1 MSKIV
6 HVHIASLDI
15 EENQL
20 LPLYKI
26 LAASEQARA
35 GRFRFRKDSVRFI
48 AARAALRI
56 LIAEYIG
63 TSPGAVIFSQNKYGK
78 PELGGAC
85 ALPLKFN
92 LSHSESLAAFAFSF
106 ETEVGVD
113 IELVHPLPG
122 IELLSEQSF
131 SIQEYVAFGQVK
143 SDRKT
148 HEFFRYWTRKE
159 AYLKGL
165 GFGLT
170 IPLKRVDV
178 SGSSCHSIHIQEA
191 TDIPSQD
198 GIVNWFV
205 KELMLPS
212 GYVGAIAVQGAPPE
226 VVYVEPRSITSLIR
240 LFEHT

>member
-6 HVHIASLDI
+6 HVHIASLYI

-35 GRFRFRKDSVRFI
+35 GRFRFRQDSVRFI

-165 GFGLT
+165 GLGLT
-170 IPLKRVDV
+170 IPMQQVDA
-178 SGSSCHSIHIQEA
+178 SGSSCHPIQIKDA
-191 TDIPSQD
+191 TEIQFQD
-198 GIVNWFV
+198 GMVNWFV
-205 KELMLPS
+205 RELMLPS
-212 GYVGAIAVQGAPPE
+212 GYVGAVAVRGAPPE

-240 LFEHT
+240 SLEHG